1 MGRPASH
8 EPHKPASPPLNRSS
22 DLDVAY
28 ISFLKY
34 KITSTTAHLDFH
46 PKYQDHT
53 VSKMA
58 SKSHSSSNLEPE
70 AQQEEEGGQLKTS
83 RKVDSPSPKILKKKK
98 PAPNLEPEAQQEKEE
113 EEQPKTPRKVDSRS
127 PKILK
132 KKRPAP
138 VPEPEPEPATQ
149 PESPPK
155 TPSTREKLLSELS
168 DHLKRAEQA
177 AALASACRELAQS
190 TQDEEESAH
199 ALEEAQKQEKI
210 AEKEMKIA
218 NRLQSG
224 VWQGG
229 AAGAGMGAGVGAGL
243 GTVVGSVV
251 GGVVAIP
258 TTGLGLLG
266 GVAAGAVHG
275 PWVKMP
281 GVGKKDGEGVKTE
294 ETIVEEGGQEGKE

>member
-1 MGRPASH
+1 
-8 EPHKPASPPLNRSS
+8 
-22 DLDVAY
+22 
-28 ISFLKY
+28 
-34 KITSTTAHLDFH
+34 
-46 PKYQDHT
+46 
-53 VSKMA
+53 MA
-58 SKSHSSSNLEPE
+58 SKSLSFSNLEPE
-70 AQQEEEGGQLKTS
+70 AQQEEDEGQQPKTP
-83 RKVDSPSPKILKKKK
+83 RKVDPPSPKILKKKKPVPIPEPKAQQEKEEEEHPKIPRKVDPPSPKILKKKK
-98 PAPNLEPEAQQEKEE
+98 PAP
-113 EEQPKTPRKVDSRS
+113 
-127 PKILK
+127 I
-132 KKRPAP
+132 
-138 VPEPEPEPATQ
+138 PEPEPEPATQ
-149 PESPPK
+149 PEPPPK

-177 AALASACRELAQS
+177 AALASASREFAQS

-229 AAGAGMGAGVGAGL
+229 AAGAGMGVGVGAGL

-281 GVGKKDGEGVKTE
+281 VVGKKDGEEVETE
-294 ETIVEEGGQEGKE
+294 ETVVEEGGRNGKG